1 LLQDIWIEDRILQAS
16 TAKTEDFSISQHW
29 QPQPWVCPY
38 FRISAGELFSGLQSW
53 ISLLYDSPFFM
64 IPYPYREIIFPQFE
78 HFHPSIFGMGI
89 VPLDKGDTLA
99 DERKERIKKSLLRLS
114 NKY

>member
-1 LLQDIWIEDRILQAS
+1 
-16 TAKTEDFSISQHW
+16 
-29 QPQPWVCPY
+29 
-38 FRISAGELFSGLQSW
+38 
-53 ISLLYDSPFFM
+53 M